1 MGHMLTLDLPDQVY
15 ETLSERAKQSGKT
28 LEDLV
33 LEWLTHTTR
42 NLTDDPLLQLAG
54 TFESSL
60 TDVSDRHD
68 DYIGQGLQEELRRS
82 NHG

>member
-1 MGHMLTLDLPDQVY
+1 MGHILTLDIPDQVY
-15 ETLSERAKQSGKT
+15 EPLLERAKQTGQT
-28 LEDLV
+28 PEDMV
-33 LEWLTHTTR
+33 LEWLTRTTR

-68 DYIGQGLQEELRRS
+68 DYIGQGLQEVLRRS
-82 NHG
+82 NNG